1 MRRGVRL
8 SQCMIVKNEEKN
20 IERALSW
27 GKDIVYEQIVVD
39 TGSTDRTVEIAERMG
54 AKVYHFEW
62 IDDFAA
68 AKNYAIE
75 LAKGDWI
82 AFLDAD
88 EYFPPEDVSKLI
100 PILRDLQHS
109 KYEVLLTN
117 ILHLDKDGKA
127 AESSTYMR
135 IFRNRPG
142 LRYRGRIHEEL
153 ASENGTIQFIDGTAD
168 LSIYHTGYLQSAE
181 GDICKSKRNVPLIEK
196 TLEEEPDNY
205 VMMGYLGDGYVNLK
219 RYDEA
224 IVLYQKAIEY
234 LVKEELSEYDAR
246 SAATF
251 KNLMRVLL
259 KIKGDVGAAE
269 KVYQQAVRSLPKNG
283 DFDYVMGEEYI
294 GLGRQKDAV
303 HHLERGIGILEKFGN
318 TQKTDL
324 LFANLQKAW
333 EDLTLCYY
341 GIGDLSQ
348 CVNCTTALLRAN
360 PWNMRM
366 LQVLLLAF
374 LKDEQDAQTGGKGAY
389 QAASPAQVREFLGN
403 LYNFQVLKDRLFVL
417 KAAMGA
423 GYEGLVQELRQ
434 LMAPRELESFDRA
447 MGQEVQKQ

>member
-27 GKDIVYEQIVVD
+27 GKDIMYEQIVVD
-39 TGSTDRTVEIAERMG
+39 TGSTDRTVEIAKGMG

-75 LAKGDWI
+75 QAKGDWI

-88 EYFPPEDVSKLI
+88 EYFPPEDAAKLMS
-100 PILRDLQHS
+100 ILRDLQHS
-109 KYEVLLTN
+109 KYEVLMTN
-117 ILHLDKDGKA
+117 ILHLDKDGKV
-127 AESSTYMR
+127 AESSTCMR
-135 IFRNRPG
+135 IFRNCPG

-153 ASENGTIQFIDGTAD
+153 DSDNGTIQFIDGTKD

-181 GDICKSKRNVPLIEK
+181 GDIRKSKRNVPLIEK
-196 TLEEEPDNY
+196 TLEEDPDNY
-205 VMMGYLGDGYVNLK
+205 VMMGYLGDGYVNLE

-224 IVLYQKAIEY
+224 VDLYQKAIGY
-234 LVKEELSEYDAR
+234 LVKAELSEYDAR

-251 KNLMRVLL
+251 KNLMRVLMI
-259 KIKGDVGAAE
+259 IKGDIRAAE
-269 KVYQQAVRSLPKNG
+269 NVYQQAVKSLPKNG
-283 DFDYVMGEEYI
+283 DFDYVIGEEYI
-294 GLGRQKDAV
+294 RLGRQEEAAY
-303 HHLERGIGILEKFGN
+303 HLERGIGILEEFGN
-318 TQKTDL
+318 AQKTDL

-333 EDLTLCYY
+333 EDLALCYY

-374 LKDEQDAQTGGKGAY
+374 LRDEQNAQAGGNGVY

-403 LYNFQVLKDRLFVL
+403 FYNFQILKDRLFVL
-417 KAAMGA
+417 KTAMAA
-423 GYEGLVQELRQ
+423 GYEGLVQEFRQ
-434 LMAPRELESFDRA
+434 LMAPQELESFDRA
-447 MGQEVQKQ
+447 MGQEVQEN

>member
-27 GKDIVYEQIVVD
+27 GKDIMYEQIVVD
-39 TGSTDRTVEIAERMG
+39 TGSTDRTVDIAKQMG

-68 AKNYAIE
+68 AKNYAID

-88 EYFPPEDVSKLI
+88 EYFLPQDAEKMMAL
-100 PILRDLQHS
+100 LWDLQNS
-109 KYEVLLTN
+109 KYEVLMTN
-117 ILHLDKDGKA
+117 ALHLDREGEI
-127 AESSTYMR
+127 AESNTCLR

-142 LRYRGRIHEEL
+142 LRYLGRIHEAL
-153 ASENGTIQFIDGTAD
+153 ASYREEIEYIDATEE
-168 LSIYHTGYLQSAE
+168 LSIYHTGYLQSDE
-181 GDICKSKRNVPLIEK
+181 SDVRKSKRNALLIEK
-196 TLEEEPDNY
+196 VLEEEPDNY
-205 VMMGYLGDGYVNLK
+205 VMMGYLGDCYVNLK

-224 IVLYQKAIEY
+224 VCLYEKVIAY
-234 LVKEELSEYDAR
+234 FSDEELGEYDAR

-259 KIKGDVGAAE
+259 RMQKGVDALE
-269 KVYQQAVRSLPKNG
+269 KVYHQAVRNLPKNG
-283 DFDYVMGEEYI
+283 DFDYVIGEEYMR
-294 GLGRQKDAV
+294 LGRFKDAV
-303 HHLERGIGILEKFGN
+303 YHLKRGIDLLEEFGN
-318 TQKTDL
+318 AQKTDL

-333 EDLTLCYY
+333 EDLALCYY

-374 LKDEQDAQTGGKGAY
+374 LRDEQNAQAGGNGVY
-389 QAASPAQVREFLGN
+389 QAASPAQLREFLGN
-403 LYNFQVLKDRLFVL
+403 FYNFQILKDRLFVL
-417 KAAMGA
+417 KTAMAA
-423 GYEGLVQELRQ
+423 GYEGLVQEFRQ
-434 LMAPRELESFDRA
+434 LMAPQELESFDRA
-447 MGQEVQKQ
+447 MGQEVQEN